1 MCLYIECVSLTVSA
15 VVLFLSFFQMCE
27 KDEGPAESLLVNV
40 NMDTRAIREEFV
52 NVKKDVVR
60 QSSQIEEVRSELA
73 VVKEKL
79 DAALKSEIESKLAE
93 INRSLG
99 EKLDAVLRKIGEKDA
114 DK

>member
-1 MCLYIECVSLTVSA
+1 MCFSDCECCCIIY
-15 VVLFLSFFQMCE
+15 LFFFQLCE
-27 KDEGPAESLLVNV
+27 KDEGPAESLLVKV
-40 NMDTRAIREEFV
+40 KMDTRAICEEFV
-52 NVKKDVVR
+52 NVKKDVAR
-60 QSSQIEEVRSELA
+60 QSSQIQEVSSELA